1 MLKTKPTIKAPIITI
16 IGSAG
21 SGKNSLGGTFPNPVF
36 IQAEDSETVFEKWD
50 EDVMPAFMP
59 RLPAPRGNGT
69 NVTVSTRS
77 ALKDQLRWLLT
88 EEHDRKTVIIDT
100 NTALDKMY
108 QSEICILHGV
118 DNIADAAGGFHKG
131 YLVLADW
138 HNEVMTMAQHLRAKG
153 IAVVFLGHQGIKKIK
168 AAPDKDEYSIFSLD
182 LHDAVSSVYV
192 NNSDVVAYIRKET
205 HVQGKE
211 TDRKGKTTKYGRL
224 IDTGRR
230 QLVTSGDG
238 QTGFYHAK
246 TRYDMPAVMDLPVG
260 ENPLLE
266 HIKFF
271 GLTPKQD

>member
-1 MLKTKPTIKAPIITI
+1 MLKTKPTVKAPIITI

-21 SGKNSLGGTFPNPVF
+21 TGKNSLGGTFPNPVF

-50 EDVMPAFMP
+50 DDVVPQFMP
-59 RLPAPRGNGT
+59 RLPASRKDA
-69 NVTVSTRS
+69 VSTRS
-77 ALKDQLRWLLT
+77 ALKEQLRWLLT
-88 EEHDRKTVIIDT
+88 QEHDRKTVIFDT
-100 NTALDKMY
+100 VTALDKLY

-118 DNIADAAGGFHKG
+118 DNIADAAGGYHKG

-138 HNEVMTMAQHLRAKG
+138 HSEVMTMAEALRRKG
-153 IAVVFLGHQGIKKIK
+153 MAVVFLGHQGIKKIK

-182 LHDAVSSVYV
+182 MDDKSGAVYV

-205 HVQGKE
+205 FVQGKE
-211 TDRKGKTTKYGRL
+211 TDRKGKVTKFGRL

-230 QLVTSGDG
+230 ELVTSGDG
-238 QTGFYHAK
+238 QTGFYSAK
-246 TRYDMPAVMDLPVG
+246 SRYDMPAVMELPVG

-271 GLTPKQD
+271 NVKSEE

>member
-21 SGKNSLGGTFPNPVF
+21 TGKNSLGGTFPNPVF

-50 EDVMPAFMP
+50 DDVVPAFMP
-59 RLPAPRGNGT
+59 RLPAPRKDVAST
-69 NVTVSTRS
+69 NA
-77 ALKDQLRWLLT
+77 ALKEQLRWLLT
-88 EEHDRKTVIIDT
+88 QEHDRKTVVFDT
-100 NTALDKMY
+100 ITALDKLY
-108 QSEICILHGV
+108 QSEICIQHGV
-118 DNIADAAGGFHKG
+118 DNIADAAGGYHKG

-138 HNEVMTMAQHLRAKG
+138 HAEVMTMAEALRRKDM
-153 IAVVFLGHQGIKKIK
+153 AVVFLGHQGIKKIK

-182 LHDAVSSVYV
+182 MDDKSSAVYV

-205 HVQGKE
+205 FVQGKE
-211 TDRKGKTTKYGRL
+211 TDRKGKVTKFGRL

-230 QLVTSGDG
+230 ELVTSGDG
-238 QTGFYHAK
+238 QTGFYSAK
-246 TRYDMPAVMDLPVG
+246 SRYDMPAVMELPVG

-271 GLTPKQD
+271 NVKSEE